1 MNFENTTVYNKSALM
16 TINFIVSRTSQKL
29 KFIFHKVFF
38 ISIGIFL
45 LVASMLLTLV
55 FNILD
60 LTERIICIS
69 GYILGVLSLLQGI
82 FLIRIGAW
90 NSKRMM
96 VKGSGKNIFNF
107 TDEYVEVETP
117 NVNKSIYNYD
127 AFVEIYE
134 TEKYFVF
141 MLDKKYSLIVDK
153 NGFDINV
160 DIEDFKSKISEKTNK
175 NIKFIKCKIK

>member
-1 MNFENTTVYNKSALM
+1 
-16 TINFIVSRTSQKL
+16 
-29 KFIFHKVFF
+29 
-38 ISIGIFL
+38 
-45 LVASMLLTLV
+45 
-55 FNILD
+55 
-60 LTERIICIS
+60 
-69 GYILGVLSLLQGI
+69 
-82 FLIRIGAW
+82 
-90 NSKRMM
+90 M